1 MDSRVTQQPR
11 ATFLSRAERR
21 ACDTGPPYLALLTNE
36 GLPAQG
42 DLGGLLERFS
52 FCDVTTKAAATLTT
66 GTDTANPLFCLQE
79 AQRVD
84 WGGGYTALPLDAEE
98 RARVK

>member
-52 FCDVTTKAAATLTT
+52 FCDVTTKAAATLIT
-66 GTDTANPLFCLQE
+66 GTDTANPVLSARSSESRL
-79 AQRVD
+79 
-84 WGGGYTALPLDAEE
+84 GGGYTALPLDAEE